1 MTTQAHRRPVGRWS
15 RCDLG
20 RRQFNFLP
28 VVNVDDA
35 GGRSAIPLTVRYS
48 LGTLRHREACS
59 TGFDVFEFHR
69 IEPALSYLRDHR
81 PKNAFF
87 HNDMEVLRSEAK
99 ADIRWRHFP
108 AAYFMLENTV
118 MHSLSSAW
126 SVREPAVLS
135 LRKRY
140 PFLTEKINFTPT
152 WVDPELFFPIQD
164 SARRHMRATTEAA
177 FGLNPAA
184 FRIISVG
191 RLDSQK
197 DPELL
202 LAAAGRLL
210 AAGIHIELLF
220 VGDGVLRTSL
230 ERQVDNEGLRRHVHF
245 LGLRSPA
252 EIAGLLHA
260 SDCFALSSAYE
271 GMPMAL
277 LEALGTG
284 TPVVTTRVGEVA
296 RVIKEGTNGHI
307 SPDRSPEALAS
318 SLLRVRDHASN
329 YSSENCVESVKNF
342 FPAQVLTPIYA
353 NYRALGTSSQ
363 RSQNSQSHRS
373 AQWN

>member
-1 MTTQAHRRPVGRWS
+1 
-15 RCDLG
+15 
-20 RRQFNFLP
+20 
-28 VVNVDDA
+28 
-35 GGRSAIPLTVRYS
+35 
-48 LGTLRHREACS
+48 
-59 TGFDVFEFHR
+59 
-69 IEPALSYLRDHR
+69 
-81 PKNAFF
+81 
-87 HNDMEVLRSEAK
+87 
-99 ADIRWRHFP
+99 
-108 AAYFMLENTV
+108 
-118 MHSLSSAW
+118 
-126 SVREPAVLS
+126 
-135 LRKRY
+135 
-140 PFLTEKINFTPT
+140 
-152 WVDPELFFPIQD
+152 
-164 SARRHMRATTEAA
+164 
-177 FGLNPAA
+177 
-184 FRIISVG
+184 
-191 RLDSQK
+191 
-197 DPELL
+197 LL

-220 VGDGVLRTSL
+220 VGDGVLRSSL

-318 SLLRVRDHASN
+318 SLLRVRDHALN